1 MQTENDL
8 SQTVEGSK
16 NTATHSWE
24 DGIPNLG
31 VHEINLHSKCEEML
45 SWKKISHA
53 KEKINICEHG
63 QEI

>member
-8 SQTVEGSK
+8 SQTIEGSK

-45 SWKKISHA
+45 S
-53 KEKINICEHG
+53 
-63 QEI
+63 